1 MKTVPIAL
9 RVWAKRE
16 KSGDVTIKVAG
27 PFISTIRDTP
37 GSKRYHKPL
46 YNHLKKILLANHV
59 WPA

>member
-1 MKTVPIAL
+1 MKTVSVTL

-16 KSGDVTIKVAG
+16 NSRDVTIKVAG

-37 GSKRYHKPL
+37 GSKRYHKHL

-59 WPA
+59 WPS